1 MELFLVAFVM
11 TVLYRIA
18 RALFRLAAGRKERE
32 SKEKLL
38 KDAETGRPGAAE
50 PARWFGSMEAPSVN
64 GYSVPG
70 GLVYVGEKLLDY
82 SGFNDPCLLNPSLRA
97 APGLSPSVPLPGQ
110 RLSYGKVT
118 PEQRGA
124 YLSWLAGGRND
135 PDTAVPYVF
144 LFFYGLE
151 RRLMV
156 DGQRG
161 LVSPEE
167 RSDIVL
173 EILRLL
179 QIYGENRV
187 FRGHARNLLA
197 MEWILWG
204 NPDDR
209 PGYIDFTDRYCAEPF
224 AAVLARYAAL
234 DRPIPAETALQW
246 LILHP
251 EQGLKTPAR
260 RCPDLFRKLFSLRY
274 AEKFGEGMVIHPNR
288 TPLTLT
294 YRAATPSLGDRLRIR
309 IPWLPNPFILT
320 APVKKLAALAA
331 VCADDLDGY
340 SRFLARGGS
349 PESPEAAILLPAELL
364 TGAPA
369 GEAVRERLARLCPEN
384 PSLTD
389 TAKIFAVL
397 GQTPPPKMD
406 RKRAAALADA
416 LGGFNFGMAPD
427 PGIHGFPPSTDGP
440 VALFYPRVVPP
451 AREEFAA
458 LTALVRLGSLAAQA
472 SGEATEGERRV
483 VENLI
488 SSNDALS
495 PEEKRSLSALALW
508 AFAVPQGAAGLRGIL
523 RSLPEETKRSL
534 GRLLGAIAAADG
546 RVDPAEVRAIGKLY
560 GYLGLNSDQ
569 AARDIHAAVSG
580 TAVPSG
586 GTETKE
592 GFSLDMDLIRLRE
605 EETRQVNGVLR
616 EIFSSTEEETLPA
629 QKPPEADGPLAG
641 LDSPHRELLSALL
654 KRETWRREEYGSLC
668 ASLSLPPDGALEI
681 LNEWAFSSAGAPLAE
696 DGDPVFIDLSLAEE
710 VLSHGQQKD
719 ENPAP

>member
-1 MELFLVAFVM
+1 LELFLAALAV
-11 TVLYRIA
+11 TILYRIA
-18 RALFRLAAGRKERE
+18 RAFLRLASGRKDRE
-32 SKEKLL
+32 SPGKVL
-38 KDAETGRPGAAE
+38 KDSETGRPGAAE
-50 PARWFGSMEAPSVN
+50 PARWFGSMEMPSVN

-97 APGLSPSVPLPGQ
+97 VSGLSPSVPLPEQ
-110 RLSYGKVT
+110 RLHYGKMT

-135 PDTAVPYVF
+135 PAAAVPYVF

-151 RRLMV
+151 RCLMV

-161 LVSPEE
+161 AVSPEE
-167 RSDIVL
+167 RADMVL

-179 QIYGENRV
+179 QIYGVHRA

-197 MEWILWG
+197 MEWVLWG

-209 PGYIDFTDRYCAEPF
+209 PGYIDFSDRYCAEPF

-234 DRPIPAETALQW
+234 DRPIPADAALQW

-251 EQGLKTPAR
+251 EQGIKTSAR
-260 RCPDLFRKLFSLRY
+260 RCPDLFRKLFFLRY
-274 AEKFGEGMVIHPNR
+274 REKYGEGMVIHPNR

-294 YRAATPSLGDRLRIR
+294 YRAATPSLGDRLKIR
-309 IPWLPNPFILT
+309 IPGLPNPFVLT
-320 APVKKLAALAA
+320 APVKRLAALAA
-331 VCADDLDGY
+331 GCADELDSY

-349 PESPEAAILLPAELL
+349 PESPEAAALLPAELL

-384 PSLTD
+384 PTLTD
-389 TAKIFAVL
+389 AGKVFAVL

-416 LGGFNFGMAPD
+416 LGAFGFGMAPD
-427 PGIHGFPPSTDGP
+427 PGIHGFPPSPDGP
-440 VALFYPRVVPP
+440 VALFFPRTVPS
-451 AREEFAA
+451 AREKFAA
-458 LTALVRLGSLAAQA
+458 LTALVRLGSLVAQA

-483 VENLI
+483 VEDLV
-488 SSNDALS
+488 SSDEALS
-495 PEEKRSLSALALW
+495 PEEKRSLSALSLW

-523 RSLPEETKRSL
+523 GPLPEETKRSL
-534 GRLLGAIAAADG
+534 GRILGAIAAADG

-560 GYLGLNSDQ
+560 GYLGLDAGQ
-569 AARDIHAAVSG
+569 ASRDIHAAVSG
-580 TAVPSG
+580 TAAPSA

-592 GFSLDMDLIRLRE
+592 GFSLNMDLIRLRQ
-605 EETRQVNGVLR
+605 EETRQVSGVLR
-616 EIFSSTEEETLPA
+616 EIFASPEEEPLPA
-629 QKPPEADGPLAG
+629 QEPPVGDDPLAG
-641 LDSPHRELLSALL
+641 VDGPHRELLFSLL
-654 KRETWRREEYGSLC
+654 KRETWRREEYESLC

>member
-1 MELFLVAFVM
+1 M

-18 RALFRLAAGRKERE
+18 RALFRLAAGRRERE
-32 SKEKLL
+32 SREKLL
-38 KDAETGRPGAAE
+38 KDAETGRPGTAE
-50 PARWFGSMEAPSVN
+50 PARWFGSMETPAVN

-97 APGLSPSVPLPGQ
+97 VSGFSPSVPLPEQ
-110 RLSYGKVT
+110 RLHYGKMT

-135 PDTAVPYVF
+135 PDAALPYVF

-156 DGQRG
+156 DAQRG
-161 LVSPEE
+161 AVSPEE
-167 RSDIVL
+167 RADIVL

-179 QIYGENRV
+179 QIYGEHRA
-187 FRGHARNLLA
+187 FRGHAANLLA
-197 MEWILWG
+197 MEWVLWG
-204 NPDDR
+204 IPDDR

-274 AEKFGEGMVIHPNR
+274 AEKYGEGMVIHPNR

-309 IPWLPNPFILT
+309 IPGLPNPFILT

-331 VCADDLDGY
+331 GCADDLDGY

-349 PESPEAAILLPAELL
+349 PESPEAAALLPAELL

-369 GEAVRERLARLCPEN
+369 GEAVRERLFRLCGGN
-384 PSLTD
+384 PSMTD
-389 TAKIFAVL
+389 TGKILAVL
-397 GQTPPPKMD
+397 GQTPPPKMN
-406 RKRAAALADA
+406 RKRAATLADT
-416 LGGFNFGMAPD
+416 LGSFNFGMAPD
-427 PGIHGFPPSTDGP
+427 PHIHGFPPSHDGRI
-440 VALFYPRVVPP
+440 ALFSPRAVPSG
-451 AREEFAA
+451 REEFDA
-458 LTALVRLGSLAAQA
+458 LTALIRLGSLVAQA
-472 SGEATEGERRV
+472 SGEASEGERRV
-483 VENLI
+483 VEEMV
-488 SSNDALS
+488 SSSDALS
-495 PEEKRSLSALALW
+495 PEEKRSLFALALW
-508 AFAVPQGAAGLRGIL
+508 AFSVPQGAAGLRGIL
-523 RSLPEETKRSL
+523 EPLPEETKRSL
-534 GRLLGAIAAADG
+534 GRILGTIAAADG
-546 RVDPAEVRAIGKLY
+546 RVDPGEVRAVGKLY
-560 GYLGLNSDQ
+560 GYLGLDGGQ

-580 TAVPSG
+580 TASSARS
-586 GTETKE
+586 EEKE
-592 GFSLDMDLIRLRE
+592 GFSLDMDLIRLRQ
-605 EETRQVNGVLR
+605 EETRHVNGVLR
-616 EIFSSTEEETLPA
+616 EIFSSAEENALPA
-629 QKPPEADGPLAG
+629 QEAPERDDILAG
-641 LDSPHRELLSALL
+641 LDDPHRKLLSDLL
-654 KRETWRREEYGSLC
+654 KRETWRREEYESLC
-668 ASLSLPPDGALEI
+668 ATLSLPPDGALEI